1 MSGYGEVGLT
11 CAFYCTELLGSPESN
26 KKERRGKTGDI
37 RWNDKSSY
45 FTYLRSEDY
54 PEFTLQ
60 FDFFFFKGPCIF
72 YSLHQIMPYF
82 WLIDERM
89 NPSESDMQ

>member
-11 CAFYCTELLGSPESN
+11 RAFYCTELLGSPESN

-45 FTYLRSEDY
+45 FTYLQSEDY
-54 PEFTLQ
+54 PEFTFQ
-60 FDFFFFKGPCIF
+60 FGFFLLSGTIHILFLTVDCVIF
-72 YSLHQIMPYF
+72 LV
-82 WLIDERM
+82 
-89 NPSESDMQ
+89 N